1 MPSLHELF
9 ISYWV
14 FIWHRESKDLVLI
27 RHTIDKIP
35 HMLFDNW
42 KTQCTISGTMGNGA
56 VITEPLSHFLA
67 NNHQGP
73 GQEVVLVVLEYRD
86 LNVSKNFLDLFS
98 INL

>member
-1 MPSLHELF
+1 MPSLYELL

-14 FIWHRESKDLVLI
+14 IIQHRESKNLVLI
-27 RHTIDKIP
+27 GHMIDKTT
-35 HMLFDNW
+35 HMLFHSW

-56 VITEPLSHFLA
+56 VTTEPLSHFLA

-86 LNVSKNFLDLFS
+86 LNVFRELS
-98 INL
+98 